1 MSIRIGL
8 PHVPT
13 GHGQGKWEDR
23 TSLWNYKLARRQAQK
38 RAAASRAFNRR
49 QRHVQG
55 RQR

>member
-1 MSIRIGL
+1 MSIRMGL

-13 GHGQGKWEDR
+13 GNGQGKWEDR
-23 TSLWNYKLARRQAQK
+23 ASLWNYKLARRQAQK